1 MLKRRK
7 KKRQQLYACYL
18 LCSLSVKGK
27 GRTYVGFTV
36 NPRRRIR
43 QHNGELT
50 MGACSTRAFRPWDMV
65 LVVYGFSNQ
74 GAYIVANTH
83 TVFFSLS
90 LSSGQDSDRKQKT
103 LILKYC
109 AFFDYFYFFFFFW
122 VGCLGLKGR
131 ALAFEWAWQH
141 PQRSTII
148 RDKICL
154 MKKSQLSGVKG
165 KARILKELL
174 AAEKF
179 KGEPLRVQVL
189 DSKYS
194 SSVLPFLEAVRE
206 DVPIEIAPMEELP
219 QSAPAANDAGDGDE
233 DDDDDLQLSG
243 CIAAREVLAAPPG
256 SIKCMICFE
265 KLIDGCVALRCR
277 CSSWFHPMCLEKQFA
292 SYSSKASTE
301 LELDRGKCPLCD
313 YELTWKE
320 ALDLGRN
327 FSIVSSFSVGDAKEE
342 EDLETNKE
350 EDEDDDEMVIMPLRQ
365 RLQARDA
372 DISQQKEE
380 EATKRSITLPPRSPL
395 SPVVISLLSPEKEEA
410 KENVISDQDDSCV
423 MVLD

>member
-74 GAYIVANTH
+74 
-83 TVFFSLS
+83 
-90 LSSGQDSDRKQKT
+90 
-103 LILKYC
+103 
-109 AFFDYFYFFFFFW
+109 
-122 VGCLGLKGR
+122 GR

-301 LELDRGKCPLCD
+301 SELDRGKCPLCD

-350 EDEDDDEMVIMPLRQ
+350 EDNDDDEMVIMRKRKSLGATSPLR
-365 RLQARDA
+365 AGA
-372 DISQQKEE
+372 SK
-380 EATKRSITLPPRSPL
+380 SPRFPLVSSRCNFLSSP
-395 SPVVISLLSPEKEEA
+395 SFLL
-410 KENVISDQDDSCV
+410 
-423 MVLD
+423 VL